1 MMQHYQSAL
10 RQHNYR
16 QLNKQAQKLRDERIS
31 LLAEENA
38 LLREYIVKLREC
50 IK

>member
-16 QLNKQAQKLRDERIS
+16 QRNKQAQKLRDERIS